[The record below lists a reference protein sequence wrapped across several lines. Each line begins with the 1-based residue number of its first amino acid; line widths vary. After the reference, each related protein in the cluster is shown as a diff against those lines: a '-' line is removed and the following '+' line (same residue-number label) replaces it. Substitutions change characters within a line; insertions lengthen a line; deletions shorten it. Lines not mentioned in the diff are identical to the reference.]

1 MDSIFSRLMTWL
13 GGAARAGGGGAGGKR
28 GAALEYNGFL
38 IQAAPL
44 QDGSQWLTAGFISK
58 TIGDE
63 QKEHQ
68 FIRADTHAGREDAE
82 AFSLTKA
89 RLIIDEQGEKLF
101 EQ

>member
-1 MDSIFSRLMTWL
+1 MGSIFSRLMGKL
-13 GGAARAGGGGAGGKR
+13 SGAARAGGGDSQW

-44 QDGSQWLTAGFISK
+44 RDGSQWLTAGFISK

-68 FIRADTHAGREDAE
+68 FIRADTHVSREHAE

>member
-1 MDSIFSRLMTWL
+1 MGSIFARLMGWL
-13 GGAARAGGGGAGGKR
+13 GGASQAAGGGGERGKPQ
-28 GAALEYNGFL
+28 EYNGFL

-44 QDGSQWLTAGFISK
+44 RDGSHWLTAGFISK
-58 TIGDE
+58 KIGDE

-68 FIRADTHAGREDAE
+68 FIRADTHTSREDAE

-89 RLIIDEQGEKLF
+89 RLIIDEQGDKLF

>member
-1 MDSIFSRLMTWL
+1 MGSIFSRLMGRL
-13 GGAARAGGGGAGGKR
+13 SGAARAGDTGGKR

-44 QDGSQWLTAGFISK
+44 QDGSHWLTAGFISK

-68 FIRADTHAGREDAE
+68 FIRADTHASREDAE
-82 AFSLTKA
+82 AFSITKA

>member
-1 MDSIFSRLMTWL
+1 MGSIFSRLMGKL
-13 GGAARAGGGGAGGKR
+13 SGAAQADSAGGQR
-28 GAALEYNGFL
+28 GARQEYNGFV

-44 QDGSQWLTAGFISK
+44 REGSQWLTAGFISK
-58 TIGDE
+58 KIGDE

-68 FIRADTHAGREDAE
+68 FIRADTHGSREDAE

>member
-1 MDSIFSRLMTWL
+1 MGSIFSRLMSRL
-13 GGAARAGGGGAGGKR
+13 SGAAQAGDGGTGGKR

-38 IQAAPL
+38 IQSAPL

-68 FIRADTHAGREDAE
+68 FIRADTHASREDAE

-89 RLIIDEQGEKLF
+89 RLIIDEQGERLF

>member
-1 MDSIFSRLMTWL
+1 MGSIFSRLMGKL
-13 GGAARAGGGGAGGKR
+13 SGAARAGGER
-28 GAALEYNGFL
+28 GARQEYNGFL

-58 TIGDE
+58 TFGDG

-68 FIRADTHAGREDAE
+68 FIRADTHASKEDAE